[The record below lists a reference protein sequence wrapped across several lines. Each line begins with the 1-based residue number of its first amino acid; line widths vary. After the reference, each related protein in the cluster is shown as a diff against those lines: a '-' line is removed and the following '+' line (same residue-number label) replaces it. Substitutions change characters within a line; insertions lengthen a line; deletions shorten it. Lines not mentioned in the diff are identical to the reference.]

1 MVVVYSLLIPTIA
14 SFVIGSSFVLLL
26 SPFAIMVSPSY
37 LANIESGARPAP
49 SLLVLNNI
57 SYALGLNYEE
67 RVCLYDLAAAT
78 KKDGT
83 VPADIAEYIYSDN
96 DVKVFLRK
104 SIKLGFIGSD
114 LLELI

>member
-1 MVVVYSLLIPTIA
+1 MLDRITFGEFVTVKRKQEGFSLRDFA
-14 SFVIGSSFVLLL
+14 K
-26 SPFAIMVSPSY
+26 AIMISPSY

-49 SLLVLNNI
+49 SLPVLNNI

-83 VPADIAEYIYSDN
+83 VPADIAEYIYSDK

-104 SIKLGFIGSD
+104 SMKLGFIGSD